1 MLYPHAAYEGKGS
14 MQRKEVFIGTI
25 TINRTSTVAEHG
37 HAAVFFDV
45 AEPFVVG
52 DVGGKQEIQVPQ
64 APEIVAY
71 GGLAEAIINT
81 LHNGQEVIVVGNRRD
96 APAFEL
102 AGQRDQDV
110 KTVIEAYA
118 VGPNLATTESEGI
131 IE

>member
-1 MLYPHAAYEGKGS
+1 MP
-14 MQRKEVFIGTI
+14 RKEVLIGTI
-25 TINRTSTVAEHG
+25 SINRASTVAEHG
-37 HAAVFFDV
+37 PAAVFFDV
-45 AEPFVVG
+45 AEPFVVAE
-52 DVGGKQEIQVPQ
+52 VGGKQEIQVPQ

-71 GGLAEAIINT
+71 GALAEAITNT

-96 APAFEL
+96 ATHFEL
-102 AGQRDQDV
+102 AGQHDQDV